1 MTHDDLIKEI
11 EQRIGDTC
19 GLWISD
25 EAAAAVLRVCA
36 EELLGYPS
44 VEEILE
50 ASRLMPGIWVHQS
63 VFKTFILQRRAR
75 YSPPKPK
82 TPEERVTIQCA
93 GGRCDLYLDHE
104 WRYTF
109 GQYTPSE
116 REEHARIYRLGL
128 ITDLKLKEQSC

>member
-25 EAAAAVLRVCA
+25 EAAAAVLRVCV
-36 EELLGYPS
+36 EELLGREVTKMEWRGNCKRPTDNAID
-44 VEEILE
+44 VVN
-50 ASRLMPGIWVHQS
+50 RLLGA
-63 VFKTFILQRRAR
+63 RRAL

-93 GGRCDLYLDHE
+93 GGRCDVYLDHE

-128 ITDLKLKEQSC
+128 IAELKQKEQSC